1 MSREIPNFG
10 VPTPLTGRKATLL
23 RRYREPLVD
32 PARSENQ
39 GMRGAFMRENR
50 EIP

>member
-1 MSREIPNFG
+1 
-10 VPTPLTGRKATLL
+10 VPTPLTRRKATLL